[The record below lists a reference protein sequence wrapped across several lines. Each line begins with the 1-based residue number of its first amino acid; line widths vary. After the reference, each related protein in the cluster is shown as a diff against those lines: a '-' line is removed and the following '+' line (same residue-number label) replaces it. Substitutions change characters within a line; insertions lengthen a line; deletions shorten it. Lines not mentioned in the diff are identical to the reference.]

1 MKTVNACTEL
11 WTDWI
16 NDETASACSAADLE
30 KITELY
36 RRAFEDYACKIPC
49 FPTLRECRVPSR
61 FSLCL
66 SCWQYLI
73 LLFVKASHCSC
84 SALPLYVR
92 FLRYLRQRYL
102 EGDESVSPA
111 VIRQSFEEALAAV
124 GLHIPLG
131 TSFSR
136 RSVCYEYSPFF
147 C

>member
-1 MKTVNACTEL
+1 ML
-11 WTDWI
+11 
-16 NDETASACSAADLE
+16 CSKQIFAVLVLLA
-30 KITELY
+30 
-36 RRAFEDYACKIPC
+36 IPYS
-49 FPTLRECRVPSR
+49 FIREG
-61 FSLCL
+61 FSL
-66 SCWQYLI
+66 Q
-73 LLFVKASHCSC
+73 C